1 MSLTLSGPINSHLCA
16 PERLLWWQNLNLLA
30 EACWPACPQH
40 IKNGGAS
47 TFCLLVSKSQCL
59 PWSQW
64 LLWVSKG
71 RSRFILFVKH
81 LALGWQGTTDFQ
93 EPVARAA
100 ALHHAL
106 QAASRPIFICTS
118 WDHYSNF
125 LDDVLTGI
133 SVLAWRFLAKGRCQ
147 PKKQQQQLTITKK
160 GFWL

>member
-1 MSLTLSGPINSHLCA
+1 MTEFEFTGRS
-16 PERLLWWQNLNLLA
+16 LLA
-30 EACWPACPQH
+30 CLSTAHKKWRSFH
-40 IKNGGAS
+40 ILSLSVKKSMLTMVSVAS
-47 TFCLLVSKSQCL
+47 VGVQGQE
-59 PWSQW
+59 W
-64 LLWVSKG
+64 
-71 RSRFILFVKH
+71 FILFVKH